1 MNDGDPAGTPRHG
14 EAGTARLLQLCAGY
28 FAAYVGTGIA
38 VKWYTGGLRPT
49 SLGQIAFLLDN
60 TMGSSLICLVV
71 ILALGWLR
79 LPAARTRRW
88 LGFDVPAETPFIVA
102 SGICTAVIVPA
113 TTLLY
118 TLPISVMVA
127 MVIMRASV
135 IVISRVVDAVLAR
148 RGLLR
153 RTVRAEENWAMVFAL
168 LAMGTDLLF
177 TPLLEVLDRALPGLA
192 GSLGVRPQ
200 HGGFDFVRS
209 PLAMSVLLVYVVA
222 YSVRLY
228 WMNVFKLTRPAGPA
242 LDNRGYF
249 AIEQVT
255 ASVTMGVVT
264 VGLVAATRSF
274 AWRDPRLLELSR
286 ALAAPDP
293 MAVASG
299 LPYAL
304 VAFFSVFLFMFQG
317 RSATFAGLVNRITSL
332 LAGTAA
338 TLLLAAW
345 FHLPP
350 PSGVDW
356 MSLGF
361 ILVAIGLLARVE
373 RLRAVEPRAV
383 PAVGAPPLPHAA
395 GR

>member
-1 MNDGDPAGTPRHG
+1 MSAADPGRPRHG
-14 EAGTARLLQLCAGY
+14 DAGAARLLQLCAGY
-28 FAAYVGTGIA
+28 FTAYVGTGIA
-38 VKWYTGGLRPT
+38 VKWYTGGLRP
-49 SLGQIAFLLDN
+49 SPLGQVAFLLDN
-60 TMGSSLICLVV
+60 TMGSSLICLVA

-88 LGFDVPAETPFIVA
+88 LGLDVPAETPFIMA

-148 RGLLR
+148 RGLLH
-153 RTVRAEENWAMVFAL
+153 RTVRPEENWAMVFAL
-168 LAMGTDLLF
+168 LAMATDLLLA
-177 TPLLEVLDRALPGLA
+177 PLLRALHGAVPGLA
-192 GSLGVRPQ
+192 GWLGARP
-200 HGGFDFVRS
+200 HPGGFDFVRS
-209 PLAMSVLLVYVVA
+209 PLAMGVLLAYVIA

-255 ASVTMGVVT
+255 ASLTMGVVT
-264 VGLVAATRSF
+264 VGLVAATRF
-274 AWRDPRLLELSR
+274 FDWRDPRLLELSR
-286 ALAAPDP
+286 ELAAPDP

-304 VAFFSVFLFMFQG
+304 VAFFSVFLFMFRG

-356 MSLGF
+356 ISLGF

-373 RLRAVEPRAV
+373 RLHEAEAAVRR
-383 PAVGAPPLPHAA
+383 GALARTAA
-395 GR
+395 